1 MSDMQ
6 WGVSQYNVKVSTK
19 LVSAASIILLHA
31 YRYNLSP
38 HNEWNDLL
46 VFNNDISIVVY
57 NLGLYTL
64 DMSIKIT
71 LCSNHSHSHMSY
83 NVAQYDIK
91 VYIHIE

>member
-6 WGVSQYNVKVSTK
+6 CGVSQYNVKVSTK
-19 LVSAASIILLHA
+19 LVLAASVILLHA

-38 HNEWNDLL
+38 HNEWNHVL